1 MLIPISNEIVAK
13 FPITKL
19 FLVSPVGWDNMVV
32 SSLLQSTNCV
42 VLKIYELVYV
52 LVYYQEGFSQ
62 FFFSIKCI
70 LCAIFFNA
78 CYICTKSLNHSAI

>member
-42 VLKIYELVYV
+42 VLKIYELVCACT
-52 LVYYQEGFSQ
+52 LSRE
-62 FFFSIKCI
+62 I
-70 LCAIFFNA
+70 LSIFF
-78 CYICTKSLNHSAI
+78 